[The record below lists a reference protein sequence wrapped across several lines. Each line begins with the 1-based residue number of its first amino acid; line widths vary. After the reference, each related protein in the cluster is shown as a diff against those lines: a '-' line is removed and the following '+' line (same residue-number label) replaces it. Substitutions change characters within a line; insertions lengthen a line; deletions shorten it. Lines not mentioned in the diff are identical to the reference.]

1 VGPAGVGDRR
11 PGQNLLVV
19 PLEAEPTPVRPA
31 RHGQGPVW
39 DDGAGE
45 LLWVDAA
52 GWIRW
57 ARVGPAG
64 AVSDLAVRPVGEP
77 VGAVALTTAPGW
89 LLAAGSGFR
98 RLTPDGE
105 VGVLLDLDG
114 PGRVCGGACD
124 RAGRFLA
131 GVTGLPETRGVGAVH
146 RVDIDGVV
154 SIALT
159 DLEEPAAIAWS
170 PDDDVLYLAD
180 SGARTVTAYDY
191 DPDLGTADRPRVLLD
206 FPMDEPAIPSGL
218 TVDRAG
224 HLWVSLTGGG
234 QVRRYSSA
242 GRPEEVLR
250 VPVTQPTGCTFVGPA
265 LDILVVTTAVEGL
278 SDVDRVVQPDAGRL
292 FTVHVPDVVGRGTFR
307 YRGPLGGLTAA

>member
-1 VGPAGVGDRR
+1 M
-11 PGQNLLVV
+11 
-19 PLEAEPTPVRPA
+19 PVRPA

-105 VGVLLDLDG
+105 VGVLLDL
-114 PGRVCGGACD
+114 
-124 RAGRFLA
+124 
-131 GVTGLPETRGVGAVH
+131 
-146 RVDIDGVV
+146 DGVV

-242 GRPEEVLR
+242 GRPEEVVR

-265 LDILVVTTAVEGL
+265 LDVLVVTTAVEGL